1 MTRVLWSALGLVL
14 VGLGILGAFLP
25 LLPTVVFL
33 LAGAF
38 CFARGSQRLH
48 GWLVNHPHFGPPIE
62 DWRRYGAIRRPAK
75 WMAMVAI
82 LLSFVL
88 AFALGF
94 SATVL
99 TLQAA
104 VLGAVSLF
112 ILTRPEGGAG
122 PPE

>member
-1 MTRVLWSALGLVL
+1 MTRIFWSVLGLFFVA
-14 VGLGILGAFLP
+14 LGILGAFLP

-48 GWLVNHPHFGPPIE
+48 TWLITHPHFGPPIE

-82 LLSFVL
+82 VLSFVL

-94 SATVL
+94 STAVL
-99 TLQAA
+99 AVQAA

-112 ILTRPEGGAG
+112 ILTRPEGGAE
-122 PPE
+122 PPG